1 MSTTSVPNGLT
12 DTDADALIKSA
23 ATTALTAAD
32 STSAARLDNLNLVQ
46 QARISRLSRTVTS
59 LTAQYGA
66 GSTQVAAANAAAAA
80 QQDVV
85 ARVQIARQQVAATAP
100 TVTAT
105 GWAVW
110 GHVYDAT
117 SKPLSS
123 YCVFLVDAEKNY
135 QNAYGFEF
143 TDATGSFALNY
154 AGVTAAAGTT
164 AASQSAAAAAAGGA
178 PAAATQSA
186 AATPTVFLAVTNANA
201 QLVYFGAKAL
211 PLTVGAALYVDISLP
226 AGEPVL
232 GDLPAE
238 IRKVALPP
246 STK

>member
-12 DTDADALIKSA
+12 DSDADTLIKSA

-32 STSAARLDNLNLVQ
+32 STSADRLDNLSLVQ
-46 QARISRLSRTVTS
+46 QARVSRLSRTVMS

-66 GSTQVAAANAAAAA
+66 GSTQVAAANAAVAA

-117 SKPLSS
+117 SKALSS

-154 AGVTAAAGTT
+154 AGLTGAAGTT
-164 AASQSAAAAAAGGA
+164 AANQSAAAAAAGGA
-178 PAAATQSA
+178 PAA
-186 AATPTVFLAVTNANA
+186 PTVFLAVTNANA
-201 QLVYFGAKAL
+201 QLVYLGAKAL

-246 STK
+246 TTK

>member
-1 MSTTSVPNGLT
+1 MSTTSVPNGLADVDP
-12 DTDADALIKSA
+12 DTVIKSA

-32 STSAARLDNLNLVQ
+32 SASADRLDNLSLVQ
-46 QARISRLSRTVTS
+46 QARVSRLSRTVTS

-66 GSTQVAAANAAAAA
+66 GSTQVASANAAVTA
-80 QQDVV
+80 QQDAV
-85 ARVQIARQQVAATAP
+85 ARVQIVRQQAAATAP
-100 TVTAT
+100 TVTAA

-135 QNAYGFEF
+135 QNAFGFEF
-143 TDATGSFALNY
+143 TDASGSFTLNY
-154 AGVTAAAGTT
+154 PGVTAAGGTAT
-164 AASQSAAAAAAGGA
+164 TKRSAAAAAA
-178 PAAATQSA
+178 AAAQSA
-186 AATPTVFLAVTNANA
+186 TATPTVFLAVTNAKA

-246 STK
+246 TTQ

>member
-117 SKPLSS
+117 SKALSS

-154 AGVTAAAGTT
+154 AGLTGAAGTT
-164 AASQSAAAAAAGGA
+164 AANQSAAAAAAGGA
-178 PAAATQSA
+178 PAA
-186 AATPTVFLAVTNANA
+186 PTVFLAVTNANA
-201 QLVYFGAKAL
+201 QLVYLGAKAL

-246 STK
+246 TTK